1 MKFWDYCKDRA
12 GVLLANAAGL
22 LVLSVYLLLL
32 NTTGTAVFLIDVVWI
47 SVLAVWLLVRWHFR
61 RKYFQEIF
69 DTLEGLDQRYL
80 IAEVMRPAPGLED
93 RLYWEILRK
102 SNKSVIEKI
111 REMEN
116 SQREYKEYIES
127 WIHEVKTPI
136 TAAHLICENH
146 KDGYTRQIMTELDE
160 IGNEVEKVL
169 YYARM
174 ERVDRDYLIRPV
186 SLRSI
191 VLSAVRGEKRHLI
204 RCGMQIDLDI
214 DEDISVSTDE
224 KWVEFILKQIFSNIM
239 LNKLAL
245 RNVKR
250 SMRDYLVYLITMI
263 AVAVMMFAFNSLI
276 FSKDIQEMC
285 SEAMV
290 LGAMLGMATFFIVL
304 IVAWLINYMA
314 RFMLEKRSREF
325 ATYLLIG
332 LKKKEL
338 SRLYMKENLLIGTV
352 ALIVGIGLGTL
363 LQQIIM
369 TVFYSIFSEDY
380 HLRIQ
385 MNGWCLFMTVCCYY
399 ACYLFALR
407 RNRKMFKKMTIA
419 ELLRMDRKNDEIKPG
434 HEKIKQWLF
443 LLAVAY
449 ILVVYV
455 MMVRGCSVLMALI
468 LMAGFVA
475 AVYLLSAGF
484 SAFIVCRV
492 QKKGKG
498 MYRKERIFLYRQLS
512 SKVRTMR
519 FTMGTLTILLICAL
533 LGSSFALM
541 FARYQN
547 QAIDYGMPFDVI
559 IHSSTPGDDFA
570 EEISVI
576 KSYNPILE
584 QRTYQIYENGSQD
597 MNRYY
602 ASHVSSVMEKHADGE
617 GNFIP
622 GREYYTYDT
631 YMKLSDYN
639 ALRQMLGEKPVT
651 LEEDEYA
658 LQTKSRIKKDFGEDI
673 YSQQVQAGGK
683 TLTLSAV
690 YTAGF
695 SQNGINGA
703 DYLIIVP
710 DEICD
715 GMQAYYSA
723 YAADIEGE
731 GTVELRDALDETHRH
746 KHGLMT
752 YDEYEAAWTAGE
764 IGEDEWQDDT
774 LEAGGTD
781 EMIVMIADLFV
792 RDADAAELKFVVT
805 SVTFPLEYIALIF
818 VFVAVTILA
827 VQQLSDSGKYRF
839 RYDVLKKLGMKR
851 QEVDRVIF
859 RQLAMFYLVPAVA
872 AAVISSVIVIY
883 AGNAFVRMTGAYG
896 NGLYYFAISLLI
908 CAGVYVI
915 YFAAT
920 YLGFKRNVESV

>member
-1 MKFWDYCKDRA
+1 
-12 GVLLANAAGL
+12 
-22 LVLSVYLLLL
+22 
-32 NTTGTAVFLIDVVWI
+32 
-47 SVLAVWLLVRWHFR
+47 
-61 RKYFQEIF
+61 
-69 DTLEGLDQRYL
+69 
-80 IAEVMRPAPGLED
+80 
-93 RLYWEILRK
+93 
-102 SNKSVIEKI
+102 
-111 REMEN
+111 
-116 SQREYKEYIES
+116 
-127 WIHEVKTPI
+127 
-136 TAAHLICENH
+136 
-146 KDGYTRQIMTELDE
+146 
-160 IGNEVEKVL
+160 
-169 YYARM
+169 
-174 ERVDRDYLIRPV
+174 
-186 SLRSI
+186 
-191 VLSAVRGEKRHLI
+191 
-204 RCGMQIDLDI
+204 
-214 DEDISVSTDE
+214 
-224 KWVEFILKQIFSNIM
+224 M

-263 AVAVMMFAFNSLI
+263 AVAAMMFAFNSLI

-352 ALIVGIGLGTL
+352 ALILGIGLGTL

-369 TVFYSIFSEDY
+369 TVFYSVFSEDY

-385 MNGWCLFMTVCCYY
+385 INGWCLFMTVCCYY

-419 ELLRMDRKNDEIKPG
+419 ELLRMDKKNDEIKPG

-443 LLAVAY
+443 LFAVAY

-455 MMVRGCSVLMALI
+455 MMVRGCSVLTALI
-468 LMAGFVA
+468 LMAGFVV
-475 AVYLLSAGF
+475 AVYLLFAGF

-541 FARYQN
+541 FAKYQN

-559 IHSSTPGDDFA
+559 IHSPAAGDDFA

-576 KSYNPILE
+576 ESYSPILE
-584 QRTYQIYENGSQD
+584 QRAYEIYENGSQD

-602 ASHVSSVMEKHADGE
+602 ASHVSSVMEKHVDGE

-639 ALRQMLGEKPVT
+639 TLRQMLGEKPIT
-651 LEEDEYA
+651 LGENEYA
-658 LQTKSRIKKDFGEDI
+658 LQTKSMIKKDFGEDI
-673 YSQQVQAGGK
+673 YSQQVQAEGK

-690 YTAGF
+690 YTTGF

-710 DEICD
+710 DEICY

-723 YAADIEGE
+723 YVADIEGE
-731 GTVELRDALDETHRH
+731 GTVELRDALDEAHRH

-827 VQQLSDSGKYRF
+827 VQQLSDSEKYRF

-851 QEVDRVIF
+851 REVDRLIF
-859 RQLAMFYLVPAVA
+859 RQLALFYLIPAVA
-872 AAVISSVIVIY
+872 AMVISSVIVIY
-883 AGNAFVRMTGAYG
+883 AGNAFVKMTGAYG

-908 CAGVYVI
+908 SAGVYII
-915 YFAAT
+915 YFLAT
-920 YLGFKRNVESV
+920 YIRFKNNVQVQNHDSLAL

>member
-32 NTTGTAVFLIDVVWI
+32 NTMGTAVFLIDVVWI

-69 DTLEGLDQRYL
+69 NTLEELDQRYL

-263 AVAVMMFAFNSLI
+263 AVAAMMFAFNSLI

-352 ALIVGIGLGTL
+352 ALILGIGLGTL

-369 TVFYSIFSEDY
+369 TVFYSVFSEDY

-419 ELLRMDRKNDEIKPG
+419 ELLRMDKKNDEIKPG

-443 LLAVAY
+443 LFAVAY

-455 MMVRGCSVLMALI
+455 MMVRGCSVLTALI
-468 LMAGFVA
+468 LMAGFVV
-475 AVYLLSAGF
+475 AVYLLFAGF

-541 FARYQN
+541 FAKYQN

-559 IHSSTPGDDFA
+559 IHSPAAGDDFA

-576 KSYNPILE
+576 ESYSPILE
-584 QRTYQIYENGSQD
+584 QRAYEIYENGSQD

-690 YTAGF
+690 YTTGF

>member
-191 VLSAVRGEKRHLI
+191 VLSAICGEKRHLI

-263 AVAVMMFAFNSLI
+263 AVAAMMFAFNSLI

-352 ALIVGIGLGTL
+352 ALILGIGLGTL

-731 GTVELRDALDETHRH
+731 GTVELRDALDEAHRH

>member
-1 MKFWDYCKDRA
+1 
-12 GVLLANAAGL
+12 
-22 LVLSVYLLLL
+22 
-32 NTTGTAVFLIDVVWI
+32 
-47 SVLAVWLLVRWHFR
+47 
-61 RKYFQEIF
+61 
-69 DTLEGLDQRYL
+69 
-80 IAEVMRPAPGLED
+80 
-93 RLYWEILRK
+93 
-102 SNKSVIEKI
+102 
-111 REMEN
+111 
-116 SQREYKEYIES
+116 
-127 WIHEVKTPI
+127 
-136 TAAHLICENH
+136 
-146 KDGYTRQIMTELDE
+146 
-160 IGNEVEKVL
+160 
-169 YYARM
+169 
-174 ERVDRDYLIRPV
+174 
-186 SLRSI
+186 
-191 VLSAVRGEKRHLI
+191 
-204 RCGMQIDLDI
+204 
-214 DEDISVSTDE
+214 
-224 KWVEFILKQIFSNIM
+224 M

-263 AVAVMMFAFNSLI
+263 AVAAMMFAFNSLI

-352 ALIVGIGLGTL
+352 ALILGIGLETL

-369 TVFYSIFSEDY
+369 TVFYSVFSEDY

-385 MNGWCLFMTVCCYY
+385 INGWCLFMTVCCYY

-419 ELLRMDRKNDEIKPG
+419 ELLRMDKKNDEIKPG

-443 LLAVAY
+443 LFAVAY

-455 MMVRGCSVLMALI
+455 MMVRGCSVLTALI
-468 LMAGFVA
+468 LMAGFVV
-475 AVYLLSAGF
+475 AVYLLFAGF

-541 FARYQN
+541 FAKYQN

-559 IHSSTPGDDFA
+559 IHSPAAGDDFA

-576 KSYNPILE
+576 ESYSPILE
-584 QRTYQIYENGSQD
+584 QRAYEIYENGSQD

-602 ASHVSSVMEKHADGE
+602 ASHVSSVMEKHVDGE

-639 ALRQMLGEKPVT
+639 TLRQMLGEKPIT
-651 LEEDEYA
+651 LGENEYA

-673 YSQQVQAGGK
+673 YSQQVQAEGK

-690 YTAGF
+690 YTTGF

-710 DEICD
+710 DEICY

-723 YAADIEGE
+723 YVADIEGE
-731 GTVELRDALDETHRH
+731 GTVELRDALDEAHRH

-827 VQQLSDSGKYRF
+827 VQQLSDSEKYRF

-851 QEVDRVIF
+851 REVDRLIF
-859 RQLAMFYLVPAVA
+859 RQLALFYLIPAVA
-872 AAVISSVIVIY
+872 AMVISSVIVIY
-883 AGNAFVRMTGAYG
+883 AGNAFVKMTGAYG

-908 CAGVYVI
+908 SAGVYII
-915 YFAAT
+915 YFLAT
-920 YLGFKRNVESV
+920 YIRFKNNVQVQNHDSLAL

>member
-1 MKFWDYCKDRA
+1 
-12 GVLLANAAGL
+12 
-22 LVLSVYLLLL
+22 
-32 NTTGTAVFLIDVVWI
+32 
-47 SVLAVWLLVRWHFR
+47 
-61 RKYFQEIF
+61 
-69 DTLEGLDQRYL
+69 
-80 IAEVMRPAPGLED
+80 
-93 RLYWEILRK
+93 
-102 SNKSVIEKI
+102 
-111 REMEN
+111 
-116 SQREYKEYIES
+116 
-127 WIHEVKTPI
+127 
-136 TAAHLICENH
+136 
-146 KDGYTRQIMTELDE
+146 
-160 IGNEVEKVL
+160 
-169 YYARM
+169 
-174 ERVDRDYLIRPV
+174 
-186 SLRSI
+186 
-191 VLSAVRGEKRHLI
+191 
-204 RCGMQIDLDI
+204 
-214 DEDISVSTDE
+214 
-224 KWVEFILKQIFSNIM
+224 M

-263 AVAVMMFAFNSLI
+263 AVAAMMFAFNSLI

-332 LKKKEL
+332 LKKKQL

-352 ALIVGIGLGTL
+352 ALLLGIGLGTL

-369 TVFYSIFSEDY
+369 TVFYSVFSEDY

-385 MNGWCLFMTVCCYY
+385 INGWCLFMTVCCYY

-419 ELLRMDRKNDEIKPG
+419 ELLRMDRKNDEIKTG
-434 HEKIKQWLF
+434 RERIKQWLF
-443 LLAVAY
+443 FLAVAY
-449 ILVVYV
+449 ILFVYV
-455 MMVRGCSVLMALI
+455 MMVRGCSVLTALI
-468 LMAGFVA
+468 LMAGFVV
-475 AVYLLSAGF
+475 AVYLLFAGF

-541 FARYQN
+541 FAKYQN

-559 IHSSTPGDDFA
+559 IHSPAAGDDFA

-576 KSYNPILE
+576 ESYSPILE
-584 QRTYQIYENGSQD
+584 QRAYEIYENGSQD

-602 ASHVSSVMEKHADGE
+602 ASHVSSVMEKHVDGE

-639 ALRQMLGEKPVT
+639 TLRQMLGEKPIT
-651 LEEDEYA
+651 LGENEYA

-673 YSQQVQAGGK
+673 YSQQVQAEGK

-690 YTAGF
+690 YTTGF

-710 DEICD
+710 DEICY

-723 YAADIEGE
+723 YVADIEGE
-731 GTVELRDALDETHRH
+731 GTVELRDALDEAHRH

-827 VQQLSDSGKYRF
+827 VQQLSDSEKYRF

-851 QEVDRVIF
+851 REVDRLIF
-859 RQLAMFYLVPAVA
+859 RQLALFYLIPAVA
-872 AAVISSVIVIY
+872 AMVISSVIVIY
-883 AGNAFVRMTGAYG
+883 AGNAFVKMTGAYG

-908 CAGVYVI
+908 SAGVYII
-915 YFAAT
+915 YFLAT
-920 YLGFKRNVESV
+920 YIRFKNNVQVQNHDSLAL

>member
-239 LNKLAL
+239 LNKLVL

-263 AVAVMMFAFNSLI
+263 AVAAMMFAFNSLI

-352 ALIVGIGLGTL
+352 ALILGIGLGTL

-369 TVFYSIFSEDY
+369 TVFYSVFSEDY

-385 MNGWCLFMTVCCYY
+385 INGWCLFMTVCCYY

-576 KSYNPILE
+576 KSYNPILD
-584 QRTYQIYENGSQD
+584 QRAYQIYENGSQD

-651 LEEDEYA
+651 LEDDEYA

-731 GTVELRDALDETHRH
+731 GTVELRDALDEAHRH

>member
-1 MKFWDYCKDRA
+1 
-12 GVLLANAAGL
+12 
-22 LVLSVYLLLL
+22 
-32 NTTGTAVFLIDVVWI
+32 
-47 SVLAVWLLVRWHFR
+47 
-61 RKYFQEIF
+61 
-69 DTLEGLDQRYL
+69 
-80 IAEVMRPAPGLED
+80 
-93 RLYWEILRK
+93 
-102 SNKSVIEKI
+102 
-111 REMEN
+111 
-116 SQREYKEYIES
+116 
-127 WIHEVKTPI
+127 
-136 TAAHLICENH
+136 
-146 KDGYTRQIMTELDE
+146 
-160 IGNEVEKVL
+160 
-169 YYARM
+169 
-174 ERVDRDYLIRPV
+174 
-186 SLRSI
+186 
-191 VLSAVRGEKRHLI
+191 
-204 RCGMQIDLDI
+204 
-214 DEDISVSTDE
+214 
-224 KWVEFILKQIFSNIM
+224 M

-263 AVAVMMFAFNSLI
+263 AVAAMMFAFNSLI

-352 ALIVGIGLGTL
+352 ALILGIGLGTL

-369 TVFYSIFSEDY
+369 TVFYSVFSEDY

-385 MNGWCLFMTVCCYY
+385 INGWCLFMTVCCYY

-419 ELLRMDRKNDEIKPG
+419 ELLRMDRKNDEIKTG
-434 HEKIKQWLF
+434 RERIKQWLF
-443 LLAVAY
+443 FLAVAY
-449 ILVVYV
+449 ILFVYV
-455 MMVRGCSVLMALI
+455 MMVRGCSVLTALI
-468 LMAGFVA
+468 LMAGFVV
-475 AVYLLSAGF
+475 AVYLLFAGF

-498 MYRKERIFLYRQLS
+498 MYRKARIFLYRQLS

-541 FARYQN
+541 FAKYQN

-559 IHSSTPGDDFA
+559 IHSPAAGDDFA

-576 KSYNPILE
+576 ESYSPILE
-584 QRTYQIYENGSQD
+584 QRAYEIYENGSQD

-602 ASHVSSVMEKHADGE
+602 ASHVSSVMEKHVDGE

-639 ALRQMLGEKPVT
+639 TLRQMLGEKPIT
-651 LEEDEYA
+651 LGENEYA

-673 YSQQVQAGGK
+673 YSQQVQAEGK

-690 YTAGF
+690 YTTGF

-710 DEICD
+710 DEICY

-723 YAADIEGE
+723 YVADIEGE
-731 GTVELRDALDETHRH
+731 GTVELRDALDEAHRH

-827 VQQLSDSGKYRF
+827 VQQLSDSEKYRF

-851 QEVDRVIF
+851 REVDRLIF
-859 RQLAMFYLVPAVA
+859 RQLALFYLIPAVA
-872 AAVISSVIVIY
+872 AMVISSVIVIY
-883 AGNAFVRMTGAYG
+883 AGNAFVKMTGAYG

-908 CAGVYVI
+908 SAGVYII
-915 YFAAT
+915 YFLAT
-920 YLGFKRNVESV
+920 YIRFKNNVQVQNHDSLAL

>member
-1 MKFWDYCKDRA
+1 
-12 GVLLANAAGL
+12 
-22 LVLSVYLLLL
+22 
-32 NTTGTAVFLIDVVWI
+32 
-47 SVLAVWLLVRWHFR
+47 
-61 RKYFQEIF
+61 
-69 DTLEGLDQRYL
+69 
-80 IAEVMRPAPGLED
+80 
-93 RLYWEILRK
+93 
-102 SNKSVIEKI
+102 
-111 REMEN
+111 
-116 SQREYKEYIES
+116 
-127 WIHEVKTPI
+127 
-136 TAAHLICENH
+136 
-146 KDGYTRQIMTELDE
+146 
-160 IGNEVEKVL
+160 
-169 YYARM
+169 
-174 ERVDRDYLIRPV
+174 
-186 SLRSI
+186 
-191 VLSAVRGEKRHLI
+191 
-204 RCGMQIDLDI
+204 
-214 DEDISVSTDE
+214 
-224 KWVEFILKQIFSNIM
+224 M

-263 AVAVMMFAFNSLI
+263 AVAAMMFAFNSLI

-352 ALIVGIGLGTL
+352 ALILGIGLGTL

-369 TVFYSIFSEDY
+369 TVFYSVFSEDY

-385 MNGWCLFMTVCCYY
+385 INGWCLFMTVCCYY

-434 HEKIKQWLF
+434 RERIKQWLF
-443 LLAVAY
+443 FLAVAY

-455 MMVRGCSVLMALI
+455 MMVRGCSVLTALI
-468 LMAGFVA
+468 LMAGFVV
-475 AVYLLSAGF
+475 AVYLLFAGF

-541 FARYQN
+541 FAKYQN

-559 IHSSTPGDDFA
+559 IHSPAAGDDFA

-576 KSYNPILE
+576 ESYSPILE
-584 QRTYQIYENGSQD
+584 QRAYEIYENGSQD

-602 ASHVSSVMEKHADGE
+602 ASHVSSVMEKHVDGE

-639 ALRQMLGEKPVT
+639 TLRQMLGEKPIT
-651 LEEDEYA
+651 LGENEYA

-673 YSQQVQAGGK
+673 YSQQVQAEGK

-690 YTAGF
+690 YTTGF

-710 DEICD
+710 DEICY

-723 YAADIEGE
+723 YVADIEGE
-731 GTVELRDALDETHRH
+731 GTVELRDALDEAHRH

-827 VQQLSDSGKYRF
+827 VQQLSDSEKYRF

-851 QEVDRVIF
+851 REVDRLIF
-859 RQLAMFYLVPAVA
+859 RQLALFYLIPAVA
-872 AAVISSVIVIY
+872 AMVISSVIVIY
-883 AGNAFVRMTGAYG
+883 AGNAFVKMTGAYG

-908 CAGVYVI
+908 SAGVYII
-915 YFAAT
+915 YFLAT
-920 YLGFKRNVESV
+920 YIRFKNNVQVQNHDSLAL

>member
-1 MKFWDYCKDRA
+1 
-12 GVLLANAAGL
+12 
-22 LVLSVYLLLL
+22 
-32 NTTGTAVFLIDVVWI
+32 
-47 SVLAVWLLVRWHFR
+47 
-61 RKYFQEIF
+61 
-69 DTLEGLDQRYL
+69 
-80 IAEVMRPAPGLED
+80 
-93 RLYWEILRK
+93 
-102 SNKSVIEKI
+102 
-111 REMEN
+111 
-116 SQREYKEYIES
+116 
-127 WIHEVKTPI
+127 
-136 TAAHLICENH
+136 
-146 KDGYTRQIMTELDE
+146 
-160 IGNEVEKVL
+160 
-169 YYARM
+169 
-174 ERVDRDYLIRPV
+174 
-186 SLRSI
+186 
-191 VLSAVRGEKRHLI
+191 
-204 RCGMQIDLDI
+204 
-214 DEDISVSTDE
+214 
-224 KWVEFILKQIFSNIM
+224 M

-263 AVAVMMFAFNSLI
+263 AVAAMMFAFNSLI

-338 SRLYMKENLLIGTV
+338 SCLYMKENLLIGTV
-352 ALIVGIGLGTL
+352 ALILGIGLGTL

-385 MNGWCLFMTVCCYY
+385 MNGWCLLMTVCCYY

-419 ELLRMDRKNDEIKPG
+419 ELLRMDKKNDEIKPG

-443 LLAVAY
+443 LFAVAY

-570 EEISVI
+570 
-576 KSYNPILE
+576 
-584 QRTYQIYENGSQD
+584 
-597 MNRYY
+597 
-602 ASHVSSVMEKHADGE
+602 
-617 GNFIP
+617 
-622 GREYYTYDT
+622 
-631 YMKLSDYN
+631 
-639 ALRQMLGEKPVT
+639 
-651 LEEDEYA
+651 
-658 LQTKSRIKKDFGEDI
+658 
-673 YSQQVQAGGK
+673 
-683 TLTLSAV
+683 
-690 YTAGF
+690 
-695 SQNGINGA
+695 
-703 DYLIIVP
+703 
-710 DEICD
+710 
-715 GMQAYYSA
+715 
-723 YAADIEGE
+723 
-731 GTVELRDALDETHRH
+731 
-746 KHGLMT
+746 
-752 YDEYEAAWTAGE
+752 
-764 IGEDEWQDDT
+764 
-774 LEAGGTD
+774 
-781 EMIVMIADLFV
+781 
-792 RDADAAELKFVVT
+792 
-805 SVTFPLEYIALIF
+805 
-818 VFVAVTILA
+818 
-827 VQQLSDSGKYRF
+827 
-839 RYDVLKKLGMKR
+839 
-851 QEVDRVIF
+851 
-859 RQLAMFYLVPAVA
+859 
-872 AAVISSVIVIY
+872 
-883 AGNAFVRMTGAYG
+883 
-896 NGLYYFAISLLI
+896 
-908 CAGVYVI
+908 
-915 YFAAT
+915 
-920 YLGFKRNVESV
+920 

>member
-47 SVLAVWLLVRWHFR
+47 SVLAVWLPVRWHFR

-263 AVAVMMFAFNSLI
+263 AVAAMMFAFNSLI

-352 ALIVGIGLGTL
+352 ALILGIGLGTL

-369 TVFYSIFSEDY
+369 TVFYSVFSEDY

-385 MNGWCLFMTVCCYY
+385 INGWCLFMTVCCYY

-570 EEISVI
+570 
-576 KSYNPILE
+576 
-584 QRTYQIYENGSQD
+584 
-597 MNRYY
+597 
-602 ASHVSSVMEKHADGE
+602 
-617 GNFIP
+617 
-622 GREYYTYDT
+622 
-631 YMKLSDYN
+631 
-639 ALRQMLGEKPVT
+639 
-651 LEEDEYA
+651 
-658 LQTKSRIKKDFGEDI
+658 
-673 YSQQVQAGGK
+673 
-683 TLTLSAV
+683 
-690 YTAGF
+690 
-695 SQNGINGA
+695 
-703 DYLIIVP
+703 
-710 DEICD
+710 
-715 GMQAYYSA
+715 
-723 YAADIEGE
+723 
-731 GTVELRDALDETHRH
+731 
-746 KHGLMT
+746 
-752 YDEYEAAWTAGE
+752 
-764 IGEDEWQDDT
+764 
-774 LEAGGTD
+774 
-781 EMIVMIADLFV
+781 
-792 RDADAAELKFVVT
+792 
-805 SVTFPLEYIALIF
+805 
-818 VFVAVTILA
+818 
-827 VQQLSDSGKYRF
+827 
-839 RYDVLKKLGMKR
+839 
-851 QEVDRVIF
+851 
-859 RQLAMFYLVPAVA
+859 
-872 AAVISSVIVIY
+872 
-883 AGNAFVRMTGAYG
+883 
-896 NGLYYFAISLLI
+896 
-908 CAGVYVI
+908 
-915 YFAAT
+915 
-920 YLGFKRNVESV
+920 

>member
-1 MKFWDYCKDRA
+1 
-12 GVLLANAAGL
+12 
-22 LVLSVYLLLL
+22 
-32 NTTGTAVFLIDVVWI
+32 
-47 SVLAVWLLVRWHFR
+47 
-61 RKYFQEIF
+61 
-69 DTLEGLDQRYL
+69 
-80 IAEVMRPAPGLED
+80 
-93 RLYWEILRK
+93 
-102 SNKSVIEKI
+102 
-111 REMEN
+111 
-116 SQREYKEYIES
+116 
-127 WIHEVKTPI
+127 
-136 TAAHLICENH
+136 
-146 KDGYTRQIMTELDE
+146 
-160 IGNEVEKVL
+160 
-169 YYARM
+169 
-174 ERVDRDYLIRPV
+174 
-186 SLRSI
+186 
-191 VLSAVRGEKRHLI
+191 
-204 RCGMQIDLDI
+204 
-214 DEDISVSTDE
+214 
-224 KWVEFILKQIFSNIM
+224 M

-263 AVAVMMFAFNSLI
+263 AVAAMMFAFNSLI

-290 LGAMLGMATFFIVL
+290 LGAMLGMSTFFIVL

-338 SRLYMKENLLIGTV
+338 SRLYMKENLLIGTA
-352 ALIVGIGLGTL
+352 ALLLGIGLGTL

-369 TVFYSIFSEDY
+369 TVFYSVFSEDY

-385 MNGWCLFMTVCCYY
+385 MNSWCLFMTVCCYY

-419 ELLRMDRKNDEIKPG
+419 ELLRMDKKNDEIKTG
-434 HEKIKQWLF
+434 RERIKQGLF
-443 LLAVAY
+443 FLAVAY
-449 ILVVYV
+449 ILFVYA
-455 MMVRGCSVLMALI
+455 MMVRGCSVLTALI

-475 AVYLLSAGF
+475 AVYLLFAGF

-492 QKKGKG
+492 QKKRKG

-519 FTMGTLTILLICAL
+519 FTMGTLTVLLSCAL

-541 FARYQN
+541 FAKYQN

-559 IHSSTPGDDFA
+559 IHSPVPGDDFA

-576 KSYNPILE
+576 ESYSQILE
-584 QRTYQIYENGSQD
+584 QRAYEIYENGSQD

-602 ASHVSSVMEKHADGE
+602 ASRVSSVMEKHVDGE
-617 GNFIP
+617 GNFVP

-651 LEEDEYA
+651 LGEDEYA

-683 TLTLSAV
+683 TFTLSAV
-690 YTAGF
+690 YTTGF

-715 GMQAYYSA
+715 GMEPYYSA

-731 GTVELRDALDETHRH
+731 GTVELRDALDEAHRH

-764 IGEDEWQDDT
+764 IGEDEWQEDM

-792 RDADAAELKFVVT
+792 RDADAADLKFVVT

-839 RYDVLKKLGMKR
+839 RYEVLRKLGMKR
-851 QEVDRVIF
+851 QEVDRIIF

>member
-1 MKFWDYCKDRA
+1 
-12 GVLLANAAGL
+12 
-22 LVLSVYLLLL
+22 
-32 NTTGTAVFLIDVVWI
+32 
-47 SVLAVWLLVRWHFR
+47 
-61 RKYFQEIF
+61 
-69 DTLEGLDQRYL
+69 
-80 IAEVMRPAPGLED
+80 
-93 RLYWEILRK
+93 
-102 SNKSVIEKI
+102 
-111 REMEN
+111 
-116 SQREYKEYIES
+116 
-127 WIHEVKTPI
+127 
-136 TAAHLICENH
+136 
-146 KDGYTRQIMTELDE
+146 
-160 IGNEVEKVL
+160 
-169 YYARM
+169 
-174 ERVDRDYLIRPV
+174 
-186 SLRSI
+186 
-191 VLSAVRGEKRHLI
+191 
-204 RCGMQIDLDI
+204 
-214 DEDISVSTDE
+214 
-224 KWVEFILKQIFSNIM
+224 M

-263 AVAVMMFAFNSLI
+263 AVAAMMFAFNSLI

-352 ALIVGIGLGTL
+352 ALILGIGLGTL

-449 ILVVYV
+449 IRVVYV
-455 MMVRGCSVLMALI
+455 MMVKGCSVLMALI

-498 MYRKERIFLYRQLS
+498 MYRKERIYLYRQLS

-584 QRTYQIYENGSQD
+584 QRAYQIYENGSQD

-639 ALRQMLGEKPVT
+639 ALRQMLGEKPIT
-651 LEEDEYA
+651 LEADEYA

-673 YSQQVQAGGK
+673 YSQQVQAEGK

-690 YTAGF
+690 YTTGF

-703 DYLIIVP
+703 DYLLIVP

-723 YAADIEGE
+723 YVADIEGE
-731 GTVELRDALDETHRH
+731 GTVELRDALDEAHRH

>member
-1 MKFWDYCKDRA
+1 
-12 GVLLANAAGL
+12 
-22 LVLSVYLLLL
+22 
-32 NTTGTAVFLIDVVWI
+32 
-47 SVLAVWLLVRWHFR
+47 
-61 RKYFQEIF
+61 
-69 DTLEGLDQRYL
+69 
-80 IAEVMRPAPGLED
+80 
-93 RLYWEILRK
+93 
-102 SNKSVIEKI
+102 
-111 REMEN
+111 
-116 SQREYKEYIES
+116 
-127 WIHEVKTPI
+127 
-136 TAAHLICENH
+136 
-146 KDGYTRQIMTELDE
+146 
-160 IGNEVEKVL
+160 
-169 YYARM
+169 
-174 ERVDRDYLIRPV
+174 
-186 SLRSI
+186 
-191 VLSAVRGEKRHLI
+191 
-204 RCGMQIDLDI
+204 
-214 DEDISVSTDE
+214 
-224 KWVEFILKQIFSNIM
+224 M

-263 AVAVMMFAFNSLI
+263 AVAAMMFAFNSLI

-352 ALIVGIGLGTL
+352 ALILGIGLGTL

-570 EEISVI
+570 EDQVI
-576 KSYNPILE
+576 QSDPGA
-584 QRTYQIYENGSQD
+584 EN
-597 MNRYY
+597 
-602 ASHVSSVMEKHADGE
+602 
-617 GNFIP
+617 
-622 GREYYTYDT
+622 
-631 YMKLSDYN
+631 LSD
-639 ALRQMLGEKPVT
+639 LRERKPGYEPV
-651 LEEDEYA
+651 LCIPC
-658 LQTKSRIKKDFGEDI
+658 LLCH
-673 YSQQVQAGGK
+673 GK
-683 TLTLSAV
+683 ACRWGRKLHP
-690 YTAGF
+690 G
-695 SQNGINGA
+695 QGIL
-703 DYLIIVP
+703 YLR
-710 DEICD
+710 
-715 GMQAYYSA
+715 YLY
-723 YAADIEGE
+723 
-731 GTVELRDALDETHRH
+731 ETQR
-746 KHGLMT
+746 L
-752 YDEYEAAWTAGE
+752 
-764 IGEDEWQDDT
+764 
-774 LEAGGTD
+774 
-781 EMIVMIADLFV
+781 
-792 RDADAAELKFVVT
+792 
-805 SVTFPLEYIALIF
+805 
-818 VFVAVTILA
+818 
-827 VQQLSDSGKYRF
+827 
-839 RYDVLKKLGMKR
+839 
-851 QEVDRVIF
+851 
-859 RQLAMFYLVPAVA
+859 
-872 AAVISSVIVIY
+872 
-883 AGNAFVRMTGAYG
+883 
-896 NGLYYFAISLLI
+896 
-908 CAGVYVI
+908 
-915 YFAAT
+915 
-920 YLGFKRNVESV
+920 

>member
-1 MKFWDYCKDRA
+1 
-12 GVLLANAAGL
+12 
-22 LVLSVYLLLL
+22 
-32 NTTGTAVFLIDVVWI
+32 
-47 SVLAVWLLVRWHFR
+47 
-61 RKYFQEIF
+61 
-69 DTLEGLDQRYL
+69 
-80 IAEVMRPAPGLED
+80 
-93 RLYWEILRK
+93 
-102 SNKSVIEKI
+102 
-111 REMEN
+111 
-116 SQREYKEYIES
+116 
-127 WIHEVKTPI
+127 
-136 TAAHLICENH
+136 
-146 KDGYTRQIMTELDE
+146 
-160 IGNEVEKVL
+160 
-169 YYARM
+169 
-174 ERVDRDYLIRPV
+174 
-186 SLRSI
+186 
-191 VLSAVRGEKRHLI
+191 
-204 RCGMQIDLDI
+204 
-214 DEDISVSTDE
+214 
-224 KWVEFILKQIFSNIM
+224 M

-263 AVAVMMFAFNSLI
+263 AVAAMMFAFNSLI

-290 LGAMLGMATFFIVL
+290 LGAMLGMSTFFIVL

-338 SRLYMKENLLIGTV
+338 SRLYMKENLLIGTA
-352 ALIVGIGLGTL
+352 ALLLGIGLGTL

-369 TVFYSIFSEDY
+369 TVFYSVFSEDY

-419 ELLRMDRKNDEIKPG
+419 ELLRMDKKNDEIKTG
-434 HEKIKQWLF
+434 RERIKQGLF
-443 LLAVAY
+443 FLAVAY
-449 ILVVYV
+449 ILFVYA
-455 MMVRGCSVLMALI
+455 MMVRGCSVLTALI

-475 AVYLLSAGF
+475 AVYLLFAGF

-492 QKKGKG
+492 QKKRKG

-519 FTMGTLTILLICAL
+519 FTMGTLTVLLSCAL

-541 FARYQN
+541 FAKYQN

-559 IHSSTPGDDFA
+559 IHSPVPGDDFA

-576 KSYNPILE
+576 ESYSQILE
-584 QRTYQIYENGSQD
+584 QRAYEIYENGSQD

-602 ASHVSSVMEKHADGE
+602 ASHVSSVMEKHVDGE
-617 GNFIP
+617 GNFVP

-651 LEEDEYA
+651 LGEDEYA

-683 TLTLSAV
+683 TFTLSAV
-690 YTAGF
+690 YTTGF

-715 GMQAYYSA
+715 GMELYYSA

-731 GTVELRDALDETHRH
+731 GTVELRDALDEAHRH

-764 IGEDEWQDDT
+764 IGEDEWQEDM

-792 RDADAAELKFVVT
+792 RDADAADLKFVVT

-839 RYDVLKKLGMKR
+839 RYEVLRKLGMKR
-851 QEVDRVIF
+851 QEVDRIIF

-896 NGLYYFAISLLI
+896 KGLYYFAISLLI

>member
-1 MKFWDYCKDRA
+1 
-12 GVLLANAAGL
+12 
-22 LVLSVYLLLL
+22 
-32 NTTGTAVFLIDVVWI
+32 
-47 SVLAVWLLVRWHFR
+47 
-61 RKYFQEIF
+61 
-69 DTLEGLDQRYL
+69 
-80 IAEVMRPAPGLED
+80 
-93 RLYWEILRK
+93 
-102 SNKSVIEKI
+102 
-111 REMEN
+111 
-116 SQREYKEYIES
+116 
-127 WIHEVKTPI
+127 
-136 TAAHLICENH
+136 
-146 KDGYTRQIMTELDE
+146 
-160 IGNEVEKVL
+160 
-169 YYARM
+169 
-174 ERVDRDYLIRPV
+174 
-186 SLRSI
+186 
-191 VLSAVRGEKRHLI
+191 
-204 RCGMQIDLDI
+204 
-214 DEDISVSTDE
+214 
-224 KWVEFILKQIFSNIM
+224 M

-263 AVAVMMFAFNSLI
+263 AVAAMMFAFNSLI

-352 ALIVGIGLGTL
+352 ALILGIGLGTL

-369 TVFYSIFSEDY
+369 TVFYSVFSEDY

-385 MNGWCLFMTVCCYY
+385 INGWCLFMTVCCYY

-419 ELLRMDRKNDEIKPG
+419 ELLRMDKKNDEIKPG

-443 LLAVAY
+443 LFAVAY

-455 MMVRGCSVLMALI
+455 MMVRGCSVLTALI
-468 LMAGFVA
+468 LMAGFVV
-475 AVYLLSAGF
+475 AVYLLFAGF

-498 MYRKERIFLYRQLS
+498 MYRKARIFLYRQLS

-541 FARYQN
+541 FAKYQN

-559 IHSSTPGDDFA
+559 IHSPAAGDDFA

-576 KSYNPILE
+576 ESYSPILE
-584 QRTYQIYENGSQD
+584 QRAYEIYENGSQD
-597 MNRYY
+597 MNQYY
-602 ASHVSSVMEKHADGE
+602 ASHVSSVMEKHVDGE

-639 ALRQMLGEKPVT
+639 TLRQMLGEKPIT
-651 LEEDEYA
+651 LGENEYA

-673 YSQQVQAGGK
+673 YSQQVQAEGK

-690 YTAGF
+690 YTTGF

-710 DEICD
+710 DEICY

-723 YAADIEGE
+723 YVADIEGE
-731 GTVELRDALDETHRH
+731 GTVELRDALDEAHRH

-781 EMIVMIADLFV
+781 EMIVMIVDLFV

-827 VQQLSDSGKYRF
+827 VQQLSDSEKYRF

-851 QEVDRVIF
+851 REVDRLIF
-859 RQLAMFYLVPAVA
+859 RQLALFYLIPAVA
-872 AAVISSVIVIY
+872 AMVISSVIVIY
-883 AGNAFVRMTGAYG
+883 AGNAFVKMTGAYG

-908 CAGVYVI
+908 SAGVYII
-915 YFAAT
+915 YFLAT
-920 YLGFKRNVESV
+920 YIRFKNNVQVQNHDSLAL

>member
-1 MKFWDYCKDRA
+1 
-12 GVLLANAAGL
+12 
-22 LVLSVYLLLL
+22 
-32 NTTGTAVFLIDVVWI
+32 
-47 SVLAVWLLVRWHFR
+47 
-61 RKYFQEIF
+61 
-69 DTLEGLDQRYL
+69 
-80 IAEVMRPAPGLED
+80 
-93 RLYWEILRK
+93 
-102 SNKSVIEKI
+102 
-111 REMEN
+111 
-116 SQREYKEYIES
+116 
-127 WIHEVKTPI
+127 
-136 TAAHLICENH
+136 
-146 KDGYTRQIMTELDE
+146 
-160 IGNEVEKVL
+160 
-169 YYARM
+169 
-174 ERVDRDYLIRPV
+174 
-186 SLRSI
+186 
-191 VLSAVRGEKRHLI
+191 
-204 RCGMQIDLDI
+204 
-214 DEDISVSTDE
+214 
-224 KWVEFILKQIFSNIM
+224 M

-263 AVAVMMFAFNSLI
+263 AVAAMMFAFNSLI

-352 ALIVGIGLGTL
+352 ALILGIGLGTL

-369 TVFYSIFSEDY
+369 TVFYSVFSEDY

-385 MNGWCLFMTVCCYY
+385 INGWCLFMTVCCYY

-419 ELLRMDRKNDEIKPG
+419 ELLRMDKKNDEIKPG

-443 LLAVAY
+443 LFAVAY

-455 MMVRGCSVLMALI
+455 MMVRGCSVLTALI
-468 LMAGFVA
+468 LMAGFVV
-475 AVYLLSAGF
+475 AVYLLFAGF

-541 FARYQN
+541 FAKYQN

-559 IHSSTPGDDFA
+559 IHSPAAGDDFA

-576 KSYNPILE
+576 ESYSPILE
-584 QRTYQIYENGSQD
+584 QRAYEIYENGSQD

-602 ASHVSSVMEKHADGE
+602 ASHVSSVMEKHVDGE

-639 ALRQMLGEKPVT
+639 ALRQMLGEKPIT
-651 LEEDEYA
+651 LGENEYA

-673 YSQQVQAGGK
+673 YSQQVQAEGK

-690 YTAGF
+690 YTTGF

-710 DEICD
+710 DEICY

-723 YAADIEGE
+723 YVADIEGE
-731 GTVELRDALDETHRH
+731 GTVELRDALDEAHRH

-827 VQQLSDSGKYRF
+827 VQQLSDSEKYRF

-851 QEVDRVIF
+851 REVDRLIF
-859 RQLAMFYLVPAVA
+859 RQLALFYLIPAVA
-872 AAVISSVIVIY
+872 AMVISSVIVIY
-883 AGNAFVRMTGAYG
+883 AGNAFVKMTGAYG

-908 CAGVYVI
+908 SAGVYII
-915 YFAAT
+915 YFLAT
-920 YLGFKRNVESV
+920 YIRFKNNVQVQNHDSLAL

>member
-1 MKFWDYCKDRA
+1 
-12 GVLLANAAGL
+12 
-22 LVLSVYLLLL
+22 
-32 NTTGTAVFLIDVVWI
+32 
-47 SVLAVWLLVRWHFR
+47 
-61 RKYFQEIF
+61 
-69 DTLEGLDQRYL
+69 
-80 IAEVMRPAPGLED
+80 
-93 RLYWEILRK
+93 
-102 SNKSVIEKI
+102 
-111 REMEN
+111 
-116 SQREYKEYIES
+116 
-127 WIHEVKTPI
+127 
-136 TAAHLICENH
+136 
-146 KDGYTRQIMTELDE
+146 
-160 IGNEVEKVL
+160 
-169 YYARM
+169 
-174 ERVDRDYLIRPV
+174 
-186 SLRSI
+186 
-191 VLSAVRGEKRHLI
+191 
-204 RCGMQIDLDI
+204 
-214 DEDISVSTDE
+214 
-224 KWVEFILKQIFSNIM
+224 M

-263 AVAVMMFAFNSLI
+263 AVAAMMFAFNSLI

-352 ALIVGIGLGTL
+352 ALILGIGLGTL

-369 TVFYSIFSEDY
+369 TVFYSVFSEDY

-385 MNGWCLFMTVCCYY
+385 MNGWCLLMTVCCYY

-419 ELLRMDRKNDEIKPG
+419 ELLRMDKKNDEIKPG

-443 LLAVAY
+443 LFAVAY

-455 MMVRGCSVLMALI
+455 MMVRGCSVLTALI
-468 LMAGFVA
+468 LMAGFVV
-475 AVYLLSAGF
+475 AVYLLFAGF

-541 FARYQN
+541 FAKYQN

-559 IHSSTPGDDFA
+559 IHSPAAGDDFA

-576 KSYNPILE
+576 ESYSPILE
-584 QRTYQIYENGSQD
+584 QRAYEIYENGSQD

-602 ASHVSSVMEKHADGE
+602 ASHVSSVMEKHVDGE

-639 ALRQMLGEKPVT
+639 TLRQMLGEKPIT
-651 LEEDEYA
+651 LGENEYA

-673 YSQQVQAGGK
+673 YSQQVQAEGK

-690 YTAGF
+690 YTTGF

-710 DEICD
+710 DEICY

-723 YAADIEGE
+723 YVADIEGE
-731 GTVELRDALDETHRH
+731 GTVELRDALDEAHRH

-827 VQQLSDSGKYRF
+827 VQQLSDSEKYRF

-851 QEVDRVIF
+851 REVDRLIF
-859 RQLAMFYLVPAVA
+859 RQLALFYLIPAVA
-872 AAVISSVIVIY
+872 AMVISSVIVIY
-883 AGNAFVRMTGAYG
+883 AGNAFVKMTGAYG

-908 CAGVYVI
+908 SAGVYII
-915 YFAAT
+915 YFLAT
-920 YLGFKRNVESV
+920 YIRFKNNVQVQNHDSLAL

>member
-1 MKFWDYCKDRA
+1 
-12 GVLLANAAGL
+12 
-22 LVLSVYLLLL
+22 
-32 NTTGTAVFLIDVVWI
+32 
-47 SVLAVWLLVRWHFR
+47 
-61 RKYFQEIF
+61 
-69 DTLEGLDQRYL
+69 
-80 IAEVMRPAPGLED
+80 
-93 RLYWEILRK
+93 
-102 SNKSVIEKI
+102 
-111 REMEN
+111 
-116 SQREYKEYIES
+116 
-127 WIHEVKTPI
+127 
-136 TAAHLICENH
+136 
-146 KDGYTRQIMTELDE
+146 
-160 IGNEVEKVL
+160 
-169 YYARM
+169 
-174 ERVDRDYLIRPV
+174 
-186 SLRSI
+186 
-191 VLSAVRGEKRHLI
+191 
-204 RCGMQIDLDI
+204 
-214 DEDISVSTDE
+214 
-224 KWVEFILKQIFSNIM
+224 M

-263 AVAVMMFAFNSLI
+263 AVAAMMFAFNSLI

-352 ALIVGIGLGTL
+352 ALILGIGLGTL

-369 TVFYSIFSEDY
+369 TVFYSVFSEDY

-385 MNGWCLFMTVCCYY
+385 INGWCLFMTVCCYY

-419 ELLRMDRKNDEIKPG
+419 ELLRMDKKNDEIKPG

-443 LLAVAY
+443 LFAVAY

-455 MMVRGCSVLMALI
+455 MMVRGCSVLTALI
-468 LMAGFVA
+468 LMAGFVV
-475 AVYLLSAGF
+475 AVYLLFAGF

-541 FARYQN
+541 FAKYQN

-559 IHSSTPGDDFA
+559 IHSPAAGDDFA

-576 KSYNPILE
+576 ESYSPILE
-584 QRTYQIYENGSQD
+584 QRAYEIYENGSQD

-602 ASHVSSVMEKHADGE
+602 ASHVSSVMEKHVDGE

-639 ALRQMLGEKPVT
+639 TLRQMLGEKPIT
-651 LEEDEYA
+651 LGENEYA

-673 YSQQVQAGGK
+673 YSQQVQAEGK

-690 YTAGF
+690 YTTGF

-710 DEICD
+710 DEICY

-723 YAADIEGE
+723 YVADIEGE
-731 GTVELRDALDETHRH
+731 GTVELRDALDEAHRH

-827 VQQLSDSGKYRF
+827 VQQLSDSEKYRF

-851 QEVDRVIF
+851 REVDRLIF
-859 RQLAMFYLVPAVA
+859 RQLALFYLIPAVA
-872 AAVISSVIVIY
+872 AMVISSVIVIY
-883 AGNAFVRMTGAYG
+883 AGNAFVKMTGAYG

-908 CAGVYVI
+908 STGVYII
-915 YFAAT
+915 YFLAT
-920 YLGFKRNVESV
+920 YIRFKNNVQVQNHDSLAL

>member
-1 MKFWDYCKDRA
+1 
-12 GVLLANAAGL
+12 
-22 LVLSVYLLLL
+22 
-32 NTTGTAVFLIDVVWI
+32 
-47 SVLAVWLLVRWHFR
+47 
-61 RKYFQEIF
+61 
-69 DTLEGLDQRYL
+69 
-80 IAEVMRPAPGLED
+80 
-93 RLYWEILRK
+93 
-102 SNKSVIEKI
+102 
-111 REMEN
+111 
-116 SQREYKEYIES
+116 
-127 WIHEVKTPI
+127 
-136 TAAHLICENH
+136 
-146 KDGYTRQIMTELDE
+146 
-160 IGNEVEKVL
+160 
-169 YYARM
+169 
-174 ERVDRDYLIRPV
+174 
-186 SLRSI
+186 
-191 VLSAVRGEKRHLI
+191 
-204 RCGMQIDLDI
+204 
-214 DEDISVSTDE
+214 
-224 KWVEFILKQIFSNIM
+224 M

-263 AVAVMMFAFNSLI
+263 AVAAMMFAFNSLI

-352 ALIVGIGLGTL
+352 ALILGIGLGTL

-385 MNGWCLFMTVCCYY
+385 MNGWCLLMTVCCYY

-419 ELLRMDRKNDEIKPG
+419 ELLRMDKKNDEIKPG

-443 LLAVAY
+443 LFAVAY

-468 LMAGFVA
+468 LMAGFVV

-512 SKVRTMR
+512 SKVSTMR

-639 ALRQMLGEKPVT
+639 ALRQMLGEKPIT
-651 LEEDEYA
+651 LEADEYA

-673 YSQQVQAGGK
+673 YSQQVQAEGK

-690 YTAGF
+690 YTTGF

-703 DYLIIVP
+703 DYLLIVP

-723 YAADIEGE
+723 YVADIEGE
-731 GTVELRDALDETHRH
+731 GTVELRDALDEAHRH

-827 VQQLSDSGKYRF
+827 VQQLSDSEKYRF

-851 QEVDRVIF
+851 REVDRLIF
-859 RQLAMFYLVPAVA
+859 RQLALFYLIPAVA
-872 AAVISSVIVIY
+872 AMVISSVIVIY
-883 AGNAFVRMTGAYG
+883 AGNAFVKMTGAYG

-908 CAGVYVI
+908 SAGVYII
-915 YFAAT
+915 YFLAT
-920 YLGFKRNVESV
+920 YIRFKNNVQVQNHDSLAL